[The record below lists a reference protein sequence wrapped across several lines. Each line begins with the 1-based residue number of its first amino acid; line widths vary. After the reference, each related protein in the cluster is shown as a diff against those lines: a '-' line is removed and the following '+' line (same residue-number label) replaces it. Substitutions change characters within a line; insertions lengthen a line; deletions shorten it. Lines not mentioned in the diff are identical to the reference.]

1 MSADRPYFKYLG
13 EKRFLLSRRLLKF
26 ANSSKEIDTNK
37 AIKNKIY

>member
-13 EKRFLLSRRLLKF
+13 EMRFLWLKF
-26 ANSSKEIDTNK
+26 VNSSKEIDTNK